1 VFVHYLL
8 SGLSP
13 LGSEQPS
20 GMRKKASMTL
30 IDAMRRVRRP
40 LAVLAAAFIVIAA
53 GTLVGLALSP
63 YAISQKG
70 RQFHP
75 GEINI
80 KRGEVLQIVN
90 DDGDLLHHAYI
101 DSPKFAFDSGDQQPG
116 SRTEITFPA
125 TGDFEVLCAIHPK
138 MRLVVHVN

>member
-1 VFVHYLL
+1 MSFND
-8 SGLSP
+8 
-13 LGSEQPS
+13 
-20 GMRKKASMTL
+20 T
-30 IDAMRRVRRP
+30 MRRVRRP
-40 LAVLAAAFIVIAA
+40 FAVLAAAVIVIAA
-53 GTLVGLALSP
+53 GTLVGLALPS

-75 GEINI
+75 GEISIN
-80 KRGEVLQIVN
+80 RGDTLQIVN

-116 SRTEITFPA
+116 SRTDVVFP
-125 TGDFEVLCAIHPK
+125 TLGDFEVLCAIHPK